1 MKKIISYL
9 LWMIISTYCYSQ
21 TPELQW
27 AALGGNMNSKGIS
40 IVADNMGNVYT
51 LGGFSG
57 TVDFDPGVGTYNLT
71 AIGYSDVFIS
81 KLDIDGNF
89 IWVKHFGSTDQSTTG
104 TSIIVDPLGNLYATG
119 GFYDTVDFDP
129 GIGMLNLVSKGN
141 TDGFI
146 VKLNSAGNLS
156 WAKSIGDSLYDGIS
170 ALVLDG
176 LNNIYMTGMF
186 QGTVD
191 FDPNIG
197 VFNLTTVGNKDIF
210 ISKLT
215 NAGSF
220 VFAKNISSGSF
231 TLGIRG
237 IDLDPSNNNMY
248 ITGYYSDT
256 IDFDPGAG
264 IANLMSAGSLDV
276 FVAKY
281 NLSGNYTWSKSIGGS
296 LGESVTSLKVDAM
309 NNVCVT
315 GYFSGTADFDPGPG
329 TSNIISEGGIDT
341 YVLKLDSMGVF
352 SWAKGMGGNLGDV
365 GRCISIDLAGNIYTI
380 GDFKDTVDFDPGPG
394 ITNIIATGPMD
405 IFISK
410 LDPAGNFVFAKSI
423 DGINGQ
429 DAFGI
434 FVDDFD
440 KIYATG
446 SFGGTTDFDI
456 NAGVFN
462 LSSDSNQAC
471 FIMKISQS
479 SAGIDENYTGAN
491 ATVYPNPTTG
501 KVNIAFSK
509 IYTQVKLDLFNN
521 WGSLVLTQTCLN
533 ENGLIDLE
541 NFDEGVYFLRISY
554 SDQSQS
560 IFKIVKIQ

>member
-1 MKKIISYL
+1 
-9 LWMIISTYCYSQ
+9 
-21 TPELQW
+21 
-27 AALGGNMNSKGIS
+27 
-40 IVADNMGNVYT
+40 
-51 LGGFSG
+51 
-57 TVDFDPGVGTYNLT
+57 
-71 AIGYSDVFIS
+71 
-81 KLDIDGNF
+81 
-89 IWVKHFGSTDQSTTG
+89 
-104 TSIIVDPLGNLYATG
+104 
-119 GFYDTVDFDP
+119 
-129 GIGMLNLVSKGN
+129 
-141 TDGFI
+141 
-146 VKLNSAGNLS
+146 
-156 WAKSIGDSLYDGIS
+156 
-170 ALVLDG
+170 
-176 LNNIYMTGMF
+176 
-186 QGTVD
+186 
-191 FDPNIG
+191 
-197 VFNLTTVGNKDIF
+197 
-210 ISKLT
+210 
-215 NAGSF
+215 
-220 VFAKNISSGSF
+220 
-231 TLGIRG
+231 
-237 IDLDPSNNNMY
+237 
-248 ITGYYSDT
+248 
-256 IDFDPGAG
+256 
-264 IANLMSAGSLDV
+264 
-276 FVAKY
+276 
-281 NLSGNYTWSKSIGGS
+281 
-296 LGESVTSLKVDAM
+296 
-309 NNVCVT
+309 
-315 GYFSGTADFDPGPG
+315 
-329 TSNIISEGGIDT
+329 
-341 YVLKLDSMGVF
+341 
-352 SWAKGMGGNLGDV
+352 MGGNLGVV